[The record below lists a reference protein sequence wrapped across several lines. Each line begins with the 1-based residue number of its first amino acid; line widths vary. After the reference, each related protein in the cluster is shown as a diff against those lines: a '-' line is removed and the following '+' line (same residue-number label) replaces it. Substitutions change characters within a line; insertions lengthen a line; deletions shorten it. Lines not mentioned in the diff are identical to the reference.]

1 MIKSAVAQAWTMV
14 VRLFSEGNERLG
26 RILSSVILVRAGY
39 TFFDEVS
46 LSSLIARKGYGYF
59 DAMANIMREENGGDL
74 TYFLEYYLELLSR
87 AVDERRLRMSMKEEE
102 NRVAEQE
109 MAHTPLSA
117 SVPLTGQ
124 DPEPAVEEVREEEE
138 NPTAEGSAES
148 APEWQELIGTDPPT
162 LPIPI

>member
-1 MIKSAVAQAWTMV
+1 MPCQPSHQRQRNGENPIS
-14 VRLFSEGNERLG
+14 
-26 RILSSVILVRAGY
+26 Y
-39 TFFDEVS
+39 VS
-46 LSSLIARKGYGYF
+46 LVMRLR

-87 AVDERRLRMSMKEEE
+87 AVDERRLRMSKKEEE

-117 SVPLTGQ
+117 PIATTGR
-124 DPEPAVEEVREEEE
+124 DPEPTVGEVREEEE

-162 LPIPI
+162 LPREEQNKSNVERLQADRK

>member
-1 MIKSAVAQAWTMV
+1 M
-14 VRLFSEGNERLG
+14 RLR
-26 RILSSVILVRAGY
+26 
-39 TFFDEVS
+39 
-46 LSSLIARKGYGYF
+46 
-59 DAMANIMREENGGDL
+59 DAMANIMREQNGGDL

-87 AVDERRLRMSMKEEE
+87 AVDERRLRMSKKEEE

-117 SVPLTGQ
+117 PIATTGR
-124 DPEPAVEEVREEEE
+124 DPEPTVGEVREEEE
-138 NPTAEGSAES
+138 NPTAVGSPES